1 MEPSDLGKRKA
12 RVVQEEDEVEEEV
25 EEEEMMLDEVPPD
38 ELLEEDE
45 IAAEINEDLES
56 AGEDEYD
63 EEDAS
68 EYGVRGSKRKLK
80 AKAKADK
87 SKKRSSSRSK
97 SKTRG
102 SAKRSLKRGRA
113 PINEE
118 DEYEE
123 QNDDNGN
130 DNEEEEDEDAHF
142 SKNDNTV
149 FIDNLPSDD
158 FEIKRMLKEVRKQI
172 KLLEKAF
179 FEEEDSEQED
189 ALKQITNVAKHE
201 EALAAFR
208 ENAHLKQFWCIPL
221 SVNVTGFSFEQL
233 AAK

>member
-1 MEPSDLGKRKA
+1 LDEARLSVTSQSPEKDEEELSPGKRSLRPRKVGNYQKLLADETTLKSIKDERIEIQQMEPSDLGKRKA

-123 QNDDNGN
+123 
-130 DNEEEEDEDAHF
+130 
-142 SKNDNTV
+142 
-149 FIDNLPSDD
+149 
-158 FEIKRMLKEVRKQI
+158 
-172 KLLEKAF
+172 
-179 FEEEDSEQED
+179 
-189 ALKQITNVAKHE
+189 
-201 EALAAFR
+201 
-208 ENAHLKQFWCIPL
+208 
-221 SVNVTGFSFEQL
+221 
-233 AAK
+233 